1 MIARSFL
8 DTEKYKVFKL
18 ILGELSGSVTRWQDY
33 SFNIWPFTT
42 MKFWPIATNCQSIS
56 IIMSKFYTNSKNIAL
71 AFQYLQKWQ
80 NFATSGHT
88 DPHTKVISS
97 HVGLKLYT

>member
-8 DTEKYKVFKL
+8 DTEKYKEFKL

-42 MKFWPIATNCQSIS
+42 KKYWPIAKNWQSSS
-56 IIMSKFYTNSKNIAL
+56 IIQSKFYTNSQNIAL
-71 AFQYLQKWQ
+71 AFPYLQNWQ
-80 NFATSGHT
+80 NFVTSGHT
-88 DPHTKVISS
+88 EPHTKVISS
-97 HVGLKLYT
+97 QVGLKVHT